1 MMMQAVVLQGEAS
14 NDSGLVKLA
23 GFITNSGD
31 ISKKC
36 EEVFPPDSG
45 WRKLA
50 HTESNGRMMLLALQS
65 PTDAPYI
72 PRKVAVYRREDHK
85 FFVDL
90 SFIFQRL
97 AIATIDDVT
106 VSESHGS
113 FSMVLLYTER
123 SSDA

>member
-45 WRKLA
+45 WRKLG
-50 HTESNGRMMLLALQS
+50 TW
-65 PTDAPYI
+65 
-72 PRKVAVYRREDHK
+72 RRRFDGT
-85 FFVDL
+85 L
-90 SFIFQRL
+90 R
-97 AIATIDDVT
+97 A
-106 VSESHGS
+106 
-113 FSMVLLYTER
+113 R
-123 SSDA
+123 SSWAC